1 MYQFLHE
8 ETYARTSRTRKNGDQ
23 KRTIARIALEVDRVK
38 GNTSHIK
45 RPKEPTL
52 LFGVNFRSA
61 AKIAQSRAE
70 QGRDNL
76 GRKIR
81 SDAQIAIGGVISFP
95 PTFKKVPD
103 KLDAIILDCVQYLE
117 KRFTTNL
124 LSIVLHMDEKS
135 PHLHYFVTPPEP
147 TIENN
152 FRFHISDIYQPIKR
166 RDSPS
171 HSTLKEKSDAFKEA
185 CRTIQDTF
193 YEEVSRYHGLGRFGP
208 RRMRLPAAA
217 YKVLQHFKSL
227 IAKGFR
233 DIKLWKKALK
243 IEEEKQN
250 RTHQELKNKRQE
262 LLERENK
269 LLDREKILS
278 ENVKVTNK
286 NHNNLLNLNIKLKE
300 RDSSIN
306 EREKSVNIRELK
318 LKQREY
324 EAKIKI
330 AEAEHV
336 KETANRKIEE
346 AITVTEKANREYIKY
361 RQDVQATCEIMM
373 EYEEKRDI
381 ILQASNENQGSRLK
395 LTKLYDATLS
405 KYHHAKSTIRDLLE
419 KVGIL
424 EREVDTLK
432 NEKDMLLKKVRLL
445 ENGYI
450 PKPITDRE
458 NENNAGNR

>member
-23 KRTIARIALEVDRVK
+23 KRSIARIALEVDRVK

-52 LFGVNFRSA
+52 IFGVNFRSA

-103 KLDAIILDCVQYLE
+103 KLDAIVSDCVQYLE

-171 HSTLKEKSDAFKEA
+171 RSTLKEKSDAFKEA
-185 CRTIQDTF
+185 CRKIQDTF

-227 IAKGFR
+227 IEKGFR
-233 DIKLWKKALK
+233 DIKLWNKALK
-243 IEEEKQN
+243 IKEEKQN

-269 LLDREKILS
+269 LLDREKILF
-278 ENVKVTNK
+278 ENVKVTK
-286 NHNNLLNLNIKLKE
+286 TNHNNLLNFNSKLKE
-300 RDSSIN
+300 KESSIN
-306 EREKSVNIRELK
+306 EREKSATIRELK

-324 EAKIKI
+324 EATIEI
-330 AEAEHV
+330 TEAEHV
-336 KETANRKIEE
+336 KKTANRKIEE
-346 AITVTEKANREYIKY
+346 AITATEKANREYVKH
-361 RQDVQATCEIMM
+361 RQYIQATSEIMM

-381 ILQASNENQGSRLK
+381 ILQATKEGQGSRLK
-395 LTKLYDATLS
+395 LTKLYEATLS
-405 KYHHAKSTIRDLLE
+405 KYHQAKDNIRSLLE
-419 KVGIL
+419 NIGLLQKRVDEL
-424 EREVDTLK
+424 EKENGQLSMRVH
-432 NEKDMLLKKVRLL
+432 ML
-445 ENGYI
+445 ENGY
-450 PKPITDRE
+450 TSNSMQERE
-458 NENNAGNR
+458 KTNG